1 MWIPWRNKTGL
12 SKAAAILATTL
23 SIATVSCGLNWAL
36 AMASSTTP
44 WARWALGFLVIAG
57 WAELVV
63 MVASVVG
70 LLIVLVIWLVSKGH
84 APARKDS
91 ND

>member
-12 SKAAAILATTL
+12 AKAAAILATTL
-23 SIATVSCGLNWAL
+23 SVATVSCGLNWAL
-36 AMASSTTP
+36 AMANSTTQ
-44 WARWALGFLVIAG
+44 WALGFLVIAG
-57 WAELVV
+57 YAELIV

-84 APARKDS
+84 ALTRKDS

>member
-12 SKAAAILATTL
+12 AKAAVILATTL
-23 SIATVSCGLNWAL
+23 SVATVSCGLNWAL
-36 AMASSTTP
+36 AMSKAQWSV
-44 WARWALGFLVIAG
+44 GFLIIA
-57 WAELVV
+57 ACVELAV
-63 MVASVVG
+63 MVASVLG

-84 APARKDS
+84 ASTRKDS

>member
-12 SKAAAILATTL
+12 AKAAAILATTL
-23 SIATVSCGLNWAL
+23 SVATVSCGLNWAL
-36 AMASSTTP
+36 AMANSTN
-44 WARWALGFLVIAG
+44 RWALGFLVIAG
-57 WAELVV
+57 CAELVV
-63 MVASVVG
+63 MVVSVVG

-84 APARKDS
+84 ALTRKDS

>member
-12 SKAAAILATTL
+12 AKAAAILATML
-23 SIATVSCGLNWAL
+23 SVATVSCGLNWAL
-36 AMASSTTP
+36 AMANTRTQ
-44 WARWALGFLVIAG
+44 WAFGLLVIAG

-63 MVASVVG
+63 MVASLAG

-84 APARKDS
+84 ALRRKDS